1 MAGSAASNPWRKA
14 KKSGELPITSVTD
27 NFDDFKD
34 MGSDGLTMKQ
44 TRNYNSKGAST
55 MNNILVSRGQI
66 SDDDTQPILVTGGL
80 EKIRPGTKK
89 ASVVQLSPSER

>member
-44 TRNYNSKGAST
+44 TRNYNSKTQVAQLKLDTPTAAS
-55 MNNILVSRGQI
+55 MHSAYRM
-66 SDDDTQPILVTGGL
+66 
-80 EKIRPGTKK
+80 E
-89 ASVVQLSPSER
+89 

>member
-14 KKSGELPITSVTD
+14 KKSGELPISSAHD

-34 MGSDGLTMKQ
+34 MGSTTMKQ
-44 TRNYNSKGAST
+44 TRNFNSNGAST
-55 MNNILVSRGQI
+55 MNNILVSRGPV
-66 SDDDTQPILVTGGL
+66 SDDDTQPIFVTGGL
-80 EKIRPGTKK
+80 EKIRPGAKK